1 MTESM
6 AFLAAA
12 WALYATMLALE
23 RPTVPRQLWLL
34 AAIGVAFLTRSQF
47 GVLYVGWLVALGLH
61 WWISPS
67 TRPRGRADWRRL
79 WPSALP
85 LARGRRV
92 PRGTARRRL
101 LAARL
106 ARRLLGAVA
115 RLRPV
120 RRREVGR
127 VPPRRHRDLP
137 RRDPARRR
145 ADRPDAARA
154 ARTSGLA
161 PSTPRSRRSSSRPTR
176 RASSSSPPSRAR
188 RGATTACTTATP
200 STSSRSG

>member
-1 MTESM
+1 M

-23 RPTVPRQLWLL
+23 RPTVPRQLGLL
-34 AAIGVAFLTRSQF
+34 AAIGVAFLTRSQL

-61 WWISPS
+61 WWISPA

-79 WPSALP
+79 WPSVLP
-85 LARGRRV
+85 LVAAVAFLVR
-92 PRGTARRRL
+92 TDRRRL
-101 LAARL
+101 VAARL

-120 RRREVGR
+120 RRREVDR

-137 RRDPARRR
+137 GRDPARRR
-145 ADRPDAARA
+145 TDRADAARA
-154 ARTSGLA
+154 ARTGRRDGRLRVRVA
-161 PSTPRSRRSSSRPTR
+161 LPRGERDA
-176 RASSSSPPSRAR
+176 ASSSSPRSRAR